1 MGQGY
6 RNRNG
11 GSGGGNRGRSGGG
24 GRGRGRGGFKGRKGG
39 PAIRHEQLEHVGVPL
54 EEVKYDAP
62 RTFEEMPI
70 HPKLKQ
76 NIADLGYED
85 PTEIQD
91 KTFETVANIE
101 DVIGIANTGTGKTGA
116 FLIPIIHNLLD
127 EDDDIFQTL
136 VVLPTRE
143 LAEQVEQEFRK
154 LAKGLD
160 LYTICCIGGTP
171 VYKDVKKLRR
181 FHHIV
186 VGTPGRLCDLVRQGV
201 LDLRPFSILV
211 IDEFDRLLDMGFS
224 EDVFFLADEM
234 KDRDQTLLFS
244 ATIEPKQEKLIE
256 QLMDEPVELKVS
268 SGTSTA
274 EHITQEI
281 VRCTR
286 NEKFDKLLEMLET
299 DEFEKVLIFAETKST
314 VSDIAY
320 KLKKERLKVDEIH
333 GDKSQDYRKKALARF
348 KSNKVDILVATDV
361 AARGLDISDVTQVI
375 NYEIPRTYDS
385 YIHRIGRTGRAGK
398 EGHAYTFVTTRGS
411 DGSSR
416 GNYNK
421 DGGDRRNSGGGER
434 RTPRD
439 SSRSYGGD
447 RKGGDRGGRDDRR
460 SGGSDRRDSNRSS
473 GRPSYRKSR
482 DTNDRPQGRRGRR
495 D

>member
-1 MGQGY
+1 MGYG
-6 RNRNG
+6 NRNG
-11 GSGGGNRGRSGGG
+11 GSGGGYKGRSGGG
-24 GRGRGRGGFKGRKGG
+24 GNRGRGGFKGKKGG

-54 EEVKYDAP
+54 ADVKYDSP
-62 RTFEEMPI
+62 RSFEEMPI
-70 HPKLKQ
+70 HAKLKQ

-101 DVIGIANTGTGKTGA
+101 DVMGIANTGTGKTGA
-116 FLIPIIHNLLD
+116 FLIPIIHNLLAD
-127 EDDDIFQTL
+127 ADDIFQTL

-160 LYTICCIGGTP
+160 LYAICCIGGTP

-201 LDLRPFSILV
+201 LDISAFSILV

-234 KDRDQTLLFS
+234 NQRDQTLLFS
-244 ATIEPKQEKLIE
+244 ATIDPKQEKMIGE
-256 QLMDEPVELKVS
+256 LMDNPVELKVS
-268 SGTSTA
+268 TGTTTA

-286 NEKFDKLLEMLET
+286 NEKYDKLVEMLQTEA
-299 DEFEKVLIFAETKST
+299 FEKVLIFAETKST

-348 KSNKVDILVATDV
+348 KSDKIDILVATDV

-375 NYEIPRTYDS
+375 NFEIPRTYDS

-398 EGHAYTFVTTRGS
+398 AGHAYTFVTTRGS
-411 DGSSR
+411 DGERR
-416 GNYNK
+416 GGGS
-421 DGGDRRNSGGGER
+421 GGDRRS
-434 RTPRD
+434 
-439 SSRSYGGD
+439 GGD
-447 RKGGDRGGRDDRR
+447 RDSYGDRRSDDRR
-460 SGGSDRRDSNRSS
+460 SGGDDRRSGGGDRSGS
-473 GRPSYRKSR
+473 RPSYRKSR
-482 DTNDRPQGRRGRR
+482 DSEGKPQRRGGRR

>member
-6 RNRNG
+6 RNRKG
-11 GSGGGNRGRSGGG
+11 KSSGGRR
-24 GRGRGRGGFKGRKGG
+24 RRGFKGKKE
-39 PAIRHEQLEHVGVPL
+39 PSIKHEQLEHIGVPL
-54 EEVKYDAP
+54 EDVKYDAP
-62 RTFEEMPI
+62 RSFEEMPI
-70 HPKLKQ
+70 HPRLKQ
-76 NIADLGYED
+76 NILDLGYEH

-91 KTFETVANIE
+91 KTFETVADIE

-116 FLIPIIHNLLD
+116 FLIPIIHNLL

-154 LAKGLD
+154 LAKGLN

-171 VYKDVKKLRR
+171 VYKDIKKLRR

-201 LDLRPFSILV
+201 LDITTFSILV

-224 EDVFFLADEM
+224 EDVFFLANTMDN
-234 KDRDQTLLFS
+234 RDQTLLFS
-244 ATIEPKQEKLIE
+244 ATIEPKQEQLID
-256 QLMDEPVELKVS
+256 QLMNDPIELKVS
-268 SGTSTA
+268 SGTTTA

-286 NEKFDKLLEMLET
+286 DEKFDRLLEMLQG
-299 DEFEKVLIFAETKST
+299 DSFEKVLIFAETKRT

-320 KLKKERLKVDEIH
+320 QLKKARIKVDEIH

-348 KSNKVDILVATDV
+348 KSDRIDVLVATDV

-398 EGHAYTFVTTRGS
+398 PGHAYTFVTSRGK
-411 DGSSR
+411 DGNK

-421 DGGDRRNSGGGER
+421 DRNRGDQ
-434 RTPRD
+434 
-439 SSRSYGGD
+439 D
-447 RKGGDRGGRDDRR
+447 RKRND
-460 SGGSDRRDSNRSS
+460 
-473 GRPSYRKSR
+473 RPSYRKSR
-482 DTNDRPQGRRGRR
+482 DHQGKPQRRNKRR

>member
-6 RNRNG
+6 RNRKG
-11 GSGGGNRGRSGGG
+11 GSGGG
-24 GRGRGRGGFKGRKGG
+24 GRGRGGFKGKKG
-39 PAIRHEQLEHVGVPL
+39 PSIKHEQLEHIGVPL
-54 EEVKYDAP
+54 AEVKYDSP

-70 HPKLKQ
+70 HAKLKQ
-76 NIADLGYED
+76 NILDLGYEE

-136 VVLPTRE
+136 VILPTRE
-143 LAEQVEQEFRK
+143 LAEQVDQEFRK
-154 LAKGLD
+154 LAKGLN
-160 LYTICCIGGTP
+160 LFNICCIGGTP

-186 VGTPGRLCDLVRQGV
+186 TGTPGRLCDLARQGV
-201 LDLRPFSILV
+201 LDISAFSILV

-224 EDVFFLADEM
+224 EDVFFLADKM
-234 KDRDQTLLFS
+234 ANRDQTLLFS

-268 SGTSTA
+268 SGTTTA

-286 NEKFDKLLEMLET
+286 NEKFDKLLEMLQT
-299 DEFEKVLIFAETKST
+299 DAFEKVLIFAETKST

-320 KLKKERLKVDEIH
+320 QLKKARVKVDEIH

-348 KSNKVDILVATDV
+348 KSDKIDVLVATDV

-398 EGHAYTFVTTRGS
+398 AGHAYTFVTTRGK
-411 DGSSR
+411 DGERRS
-416 GNYNK
+416 
-421 DGGDRRNSGGGER
+421 GGDRRGQ
-434 RTPRD
+434 
-439 SSRSYGGD
+439 GGD
-447 RKGGDRGGRDDRR
+447 RPRGE
-460 SGGSDRRDSNRSS
+460 
-473 GRPSYRKSR
+473 RPSYRKSR
-482 DTNDRPQGRRGRR
+482 DSQGKPQRRNSKRR